1 MDTKKLLL
9 NRLKSYLEEEFS
21 HIEIEGKKLSIQKGI
36 CYTASKV
43 GSKILKGLGYKCD
56 IQRVTVIVGNDI
68 GRRIFL
74 EQKKIG
80 VYSQDEMI
88 KSGGWTIGLGVPP
101 DSHYIIYI
109 EGEKRETGEKGKEEK
124 GKGEILDLTFGQA
137 NRPQYN
143 LSAEAYWESEDNLP
157 DTIIEM
163 NIYNNPK
170 LELDPIYHYHEFRKV
185 FRSIVRKGIK
195 ILEKEEF
202 SKKSTGRGINK

>member
-9 NRLKSYLEEEFS
+9 NRLKSYLDEEFS
-21 HIEIEGKKLSIQKGI
+21 HIEVGGNNLSIQKGI

-43 GSKILKGLGYKCD
+43 GSKILKGLGYECS

-74 EQKKIG
+74 EQKKRC
-80 VYSQDEMI
+80 VYDKDEMI

-109 EGEKRETGEKGKEEK
+109 EGEIMKGGEK
-124 GKGEILDLTFGQA
+124 GKGEILDLTYGQA

-143 LSAEAYWESEDNLP
+143 IVADAYWESEDNLP

-163 NIYNNPK
+163 NIYKNPK

-185 FRSIVRKGIK
+185 FRNIIRKGIK
-195 ILEKEEF
+195 ILEKEGF
-202 SKKSTGRGINK
+202 SKNNRQNMK